1 MSRPHKA
8 PQYNTAC
15 IECMKIH
22 PSSNIA
28 GLQREA
34 EDRIA
39 QNTRNIDHERS
50 FMNLFIH
57 GLDEAGNPIVN
68 HDKPTTSLED
78 RIYGRINEV
87 GAKVRRDLHETSVE
101 RGHNTKESVCCEGM
115 IMQVSHERSMELL
128 AEDDMLDEKGQVRKD
143 RELPVG
149 GRVYSMFMEMYRFAC
164 DRFGADNIVGACIH
178 LDEYTPH
185 MHVFVVPI
193 TMKEKRYAGKTLTDA
208 DGNPIVRGVL
218 DAKNIFSPTTIKQLW
233 PDIAE
238 HLKDYGVSRAEGRVP
253 KSAYTDV
260 ATMEAVVRQKQSQI
274 DELSVLL
281 LQGKERFQDVEQ
293 RLSEA
298 SDSLDNLEN
307 LVRAI
312 GGPNVA
318 SVVSMDY
325 DIQEVVA
332 NTLFPSLADWEFER
346 RAGENSLVM
355 YNSRTFDSVCVSF
368 SPGGVYVR
376 EYKRTDDV
384 DNNGRYVFRWMPEQ
398 RYADYLQRQP
408 RAFQNLGRTGVS
420 EKYLGHLMGFS
431 QRIRC
436 QTSFADVMGAAREI
450 SPSLRYYL
458 LLEYCKQKGNNLP
471 AGIKPHIDAVNKEIK
486 DVILFPKETRGINNG
501 MKK

>member
-57 GLDEAGNPIVN
+57 GLDESGDPIVN
-68 HDKPTTSLED
+68 HEKPDESLEE

-87 GAKVRRDLHETSVE
+87 GAKVRRDRQETSVE
-101 RGHNTKESVCCEGM
+101 RGRNTKESVCCEGM
-115 IMQVSHERSMELL
+115 ILQVSHERSLELL
-128 AEDDMLDEKGQVRKD
+128 AEDGMLDENGQIRKNRQIPTD
-143 RELPVG
+143 G
-149 GRVYSMFMEMYRFAC
+149 KVYSMFRDMYKFAC
-164 DRFGADNIVGACIH
+164 DRFGAENVVGACIH

-193 TMKEKRYAGKTLTDA
+193 TMKEKRYAGKTLTDEE
-208 DGNPIVRGVL
+208 GNPVVRGVL

-233 PDIAE
+233 PDLAE
-238 HLKDYGVSRAEGRVP
+238 HLKEYGVSKAEGRVP
-253 KSAYTDV
+253 KSAYEEV
-260 ATMEAVVRQKQSQI
+260 ATMDAVVRQKQSQI
-274 DELSVLL
+274 DELSELV

-293 RLSEA
+293 RLSTA
-298 SDSLDNLEN
+298 SDSLDDLEG
-307 LVRAI
+307 LIRAI
-312 GGPNVA
+312 EGPNVA
-318 SVVSMDY
+318 TVVSMDY

-332 NTLFPSLADWEFER
+332 KTLFPALADWEFER
-346 RAGENSLVM
+346 RVGDNSLVM
-355 YNSRTFDSVCVSF
+355 YNSRTYESVCVNF
-368 SPGGVYVR
+368 SPRGVYIC
-376 EYKRTDDV
+376 EYKRTGDV
-384 DNNGRYVFRWMPEQ
+384 DNNGRYIFRWMPEQ

-408 RAFQNLGRTGVS
+408 RGFQNLGRTGVS
-420 EKYLGHLMGFS
+420 EKYLGHLIGFS

-436 QTSFADVMGAAREI
+436 QSSFADVMRAATEI

-458 LLEYCKQKGNNLP
+458 LLAYCKQKGDNIPMSL
-471 AGIKPHIDAVNKEIK
+471 KPHMDAVNKEIK
-486 DVILFPKETRGINNG
+486 NVILFPKEAKGINNG

>member
-1 MSRPHKA
+1 
-8 PQYNTAC
+8 
-15 IECMKIH
+15 
-22 PSSNIA
+22 
-28 GLQREA
+28 
-34 EDRIA
+34 
-39 QNTRNIDHERS
+39 
-50 FMNLFIH
+50 
-57 GLDEAGNPIVN
+57 
-68 HDKPTTSLED
+68 
-78 RIYGRINEV
+78 
-87 GAKVRRDLHETSVE
+87 
-101 RGHNTKESVCCEGM
+101 
-115 IMQVSHERSMELL
+115 
-128 AEDDMLDEKGQVRKD
+128 
-143 RELPVG
+143 
-149 GRVYSMFMEMYRFAC
+149 MFMDMYRFAC
-164 DRFGADNIVGACIH
+164 DRFGAENVVGACIH

-193 TMKEKRYAGKTLTDA
+193 TMKAKRGAGKTLTDE
-208 DGNPIVRGVL
+208 DGNPVVRGTL
-218 DAKNIFSPTTIKQLW
+218 DAKNIFSPKTIKQFW
-233 PDIAE
+233 PDLAE
-238 HLKDYGVSRAEGRVP
+238 HLKDYGVSKAEGRVP

-260 ATMEAVVRQKQSQI
+260 AAMEAVVRQKQIQI
-274 DELSVLL
+274 DEISVLL

-312 GGPNVA
+312 GGPNVT

-384 DNNGRYVFRWMPEQ
+384 DNNGRYVFIWMPEQ

-408 RAFQNLGRTGVS
+408 RAFQNLGLTGVS

-458 LLEYCKQKGNNLP
+458 LLELLQTEGKQSSGGYKTT
-471 AGIKPHIDAVNKEIK
+471 HRCCE
-486 DVILFPKETRGINNG
+486 
-501 MKK
+501 

>member
-57 GLDEAGNPIVN
+57 GLDESGDPIVN
-68 HDKPTTSLED
+68 HEKPDESLEE

-87 GAKVRRDLHETSVE
+87 GAKVRRDRQETSVE
-101 RGHNTKESVCCEGM
+101 RGRNTKESVCCEGM
-115 IMQVSHERSMELL
+115 ILQVSHERSLELL
-128 AEDDMLDEKGQVRKD
+128 AEDGMLDENGQIRKD
-143 RELPVG
+143 RQLPIDG
-149 GRVYSMFMEMYRFAC
+149 KVYSMFRDMYKFAC
-164 DRFGADNIVGACIH
+164 DRFGAENVVGACIH

-193 TMKEKRYAGKTLTDA
+193 TMKEKRYAGKTLTDEE
-208 DGNPIVRGVL
+208 GNPVVRGVL

-233 PDIAE
+233 SDLAE
-238 HLKDYGVSRAEGRVP
+238 HLKEYGVSKAEGRVP
-253 KSAYTDV
+253 KSAYEDV
-260 ATMEAVVRQKQSQI
+260 ATMDAVVRQKQSQI
-274 DELSVLL
+274 DELSELV
-281 LQGKERFQDVEQ
+281 LQGKERFQDVEH

-298 SDSLDNLEN
+298 SNSLDDLEG
-307 LVRAI
+307 LIRAI
-312 GGPNVA
+312 EGPNVA
-318 SVVSMDY
+318 TTVSMDY

-332 NTLFPSLADWEFER
+332 KTLFPALADWEFQR
-346 RAGENSLVM
+346 RAGDNSLVM
-355 YNSRTFDSVCVSF
+355 YNSRTYESVCVNF
-368 SPGGVYVR
+368 SPRGVYVR

-384 DNNGRYVFRWMPEQ
+384 DNNGRYIFRWMPEQ

-408 RAFQNLGRTGVS
+408 RSFQNLGRTGVS
-420 EKYLGHLMGFS
+420 EKYLGHLIGFS

-436 QTSFADVMGAAREI
+436 QSSFADVMRAATEI

-458 LLEYCKQKGNNLP
+458 LLAYCKQKGDNIPMSL
-471 AGIKPHIDAVNKEIK
+471 KPHMDAVNKEIK
-486 DVILFPKETRGINNG
+486 NVILFPKDAKGINNG

>member
-57 GLDEAGNPIVN
+57 GLDESGDPIVN
-68 HDKPTTSLED
+68 HEKPDESLED

-87 GAKVRRDLHETSVE
+87 GAKVRRDRQETSVE
-101 RGHNTKESVCCEGM
+101 RGRNTKESVCCEGM
-115 IMQVSHERSMELL
+115 ILQVSHERSLELL
-128 AEDDMLDEKGQVRKD
+128 AEDGMLDKNGQIRKD
-143 RELPVG
+143 RQLPTDG
-149 GRVYSMFMEMYRFAC
+149 KVYSMFMDMYKFAC
-164 DRFGADNIVGACIH
+164 DRFGAENVVGACIH

-193 TMKEKRYAGKTLTDA
+193 TMKEKRYAGKTLTDEE
-208 DGNPIVRGVL
+208 GNPVVRGVL

-233 PDIAE
+233 SDLAE
-238 HLKDYGVSRAEGRVP
+238 HLKEYGVSKAEGRVP
-253 KSAYTDV
+253 KSAYEDV
-260 ATMEAVVRQKQSQI
+260 ATMDAVVRQKQSQI
-274 DELSVLL
+274 DELSELV
-281 LQGKERFQDVEQ
+281 LQGKERFQDVEH

-298 SDSLDNLEN
+298 SNSLDDLEG
-307 LVRAI
+307 LIRAI
-312 GGPNVA
+312 EGPNVA
-318 SVVSMDY
+318 TTVSMDY
-325 DIQEVVA
+325 DIREVVA
-332 NTLFPSLADWEFER
+332 KTLFPALADWEFQR
-346 RAGENSLVM
+346 RAGDNSLVM
-355 YNSRTFDSVCVSF
+355 YNSRTYESVCVNF
-368 SPGGVYVR
+368 SPRGVYVR

-398 RYADYLQRQP
+398 HYADYLQRQP
-408 RAFQNLGRTGVS
+408 RGFQNLGRTGVP
-420 EKYLGHLMGFS
+420 EKYLGHLIGFS
-431 QRIRC
+431 QLIRC
-436 QTSFADVMGAAREI
+436 QSSFADVMRAATEI

-458 LLEYCKQKGNNLP
+458 LLAYCKQKGDNIP
-471 AGIKPHIDAVNKEIK
+471 MSIKPHMYAVNKEIK
-486 DVILFPKETRGINNG
+486 NVILFPKEVKGINNG